1 MKERNYDFERIKTY
15 SDKIKCLTAD
25 MEAQGTNYAKSK
37 AENRSLNKEISDLKR
52 KNSKL
57 STEKNECEANYN
69 CLNERRLAELSG
81 YAEVSEVE
89 KQ

>member
-57 STEKNECEANYN
+57 STEKNECEAKYN